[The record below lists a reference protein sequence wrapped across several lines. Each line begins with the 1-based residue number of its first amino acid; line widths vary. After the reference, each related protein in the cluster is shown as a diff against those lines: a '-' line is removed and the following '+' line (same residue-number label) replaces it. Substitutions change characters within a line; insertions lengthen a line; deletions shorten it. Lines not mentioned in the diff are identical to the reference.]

1 MTLAEVRPTHVHAP
15 SDASRAADGLH
26 PIPRRILEVLPPA
39 LAWTA
44 LTSPGWA
51 AIVAP
56 ELLGYFL
63 VAFAAYWLW
72 RSCEFTAGLLIGL
85 AQLHLS
91 QRRDWAAAASQ
102 LPGYERLRHVAIVP
116 TFTP

>member
-1 MTLAEVRPTHVHAP
+1 MTLVEVRPPHVHAP

-39 LAWTA
+39 LAWAA

-51 AIVAP
+51 AIFAP

-63 VAFAAYWLW
+63 IAFAAYWLW

-85 AQLHLS
+85 A
-91 QRRDWAAAASQ
+91 
-102 LPGYERLRHVAIVP
+102 RLTGSRSEEH
-116 TFTP
+116 TSELQS